1 MQRGLRDS
9 STPLWRGKR
18 THTLIAL
25 SIALICAAAV
35 GALIFSRV
43 AAQGRD
49 LREDNDL
56 TNVSPPGPGDLRDLT
71 LPRTPQKYPRLD
83 SILSQ
88 LVADYEAGQRSAQ
101 DASSQAP
108 SGNQTGIAVT
118 VYTDG
123 DTAALSQWLESN
135 GGDPR
140 NVGQTYIEAYVPV
153 GLLGPLSQQPGVSR
167 VRTIIPPVALRAP
180 VMDRDLLRE
189 SRAGSTPAAGTG
201 ASASTA
207 PAPPPTPVP
216 PPIDCGE

>member
-1 MQRGLRDS
+1 MQLSPQPGAIFGRRVTAL
-9 STPLWRGKR
+9 PIL
-18 THTLIAL
+18 LIAL
-25 SIALICAAAV
+25 VCTGGVS
-35 GALIFSRV
+35 ALIFAGV

-49 LREDNDL
+49 LSEDNDL
-56 TNVSPPGPGDLRDLT
+56 TNVSPSGPGDLRDLT

-88 LVADYEAGQRSAQ
+88 LVADYEAGQLSAQ

-108 SGNQTGIAVT
+108 SANQTGIAVT
-118 VYTDG
+118 VYTAG
-123 DTAALSQWLESN
+123 DVAALRQWLESN

-153 GLLGPLSQQPGVSR
+153 ALLGQLSQQPGVSR
-167 VRTIIPPVALRAP
+167 VRAIIPPVALRAP
-180 VMDRDLLRE
+180 VIDRDLLRE
-189 SRAGSTPAAGTG
+189 SRAGVAPAAGTG

-207 PAPPPTPVP
+207 PAPPPPPVP